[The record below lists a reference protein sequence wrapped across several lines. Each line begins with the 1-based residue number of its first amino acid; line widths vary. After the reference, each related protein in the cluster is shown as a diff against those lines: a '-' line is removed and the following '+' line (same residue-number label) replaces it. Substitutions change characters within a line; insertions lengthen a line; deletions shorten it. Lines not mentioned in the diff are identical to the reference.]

1 MMKRMSVGQLIL
13 LAVLLF
19 ICAAAVIWAISVW
32 NLTSGIEMSKHGWIA
47 LGLGILLFPSDRMRI
62 NGADVFQ

>member
-13 LAVLLF
+13 LAVLSLDVRPPLF
-19 ICAAAVIWAISVW
+19 GPSQFGTSQAASDEQARLDRAWPW
-32 NLTSGIEMSKHGWIA
+32 Y
-47 LGLGILLFPSDRMRI
+47 LLFPSDRMRI